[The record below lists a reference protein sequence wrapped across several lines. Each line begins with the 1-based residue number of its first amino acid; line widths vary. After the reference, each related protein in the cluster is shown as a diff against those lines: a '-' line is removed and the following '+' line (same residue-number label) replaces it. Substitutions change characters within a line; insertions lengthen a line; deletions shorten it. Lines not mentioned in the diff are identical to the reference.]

1 MKSAPLVAHA
11 ATFPGRQSVHPG
23 YPSRLRRLFPSE
35 DTPDFSF
42 DPPTLPYRA
51 GVRPYRNV
59 TFRLEPET
67 IAGKFVV
74 HNYGHGGAGI
84 TMSWGCA
91 EVVREIVTQHGASGG
106 IAVLGAG
113 VMGLTVATLLAEIR
127 PKVNLTVYAEKF
139 TPYTTS
145 DTAGGQWAPSL
156 VNFKAH
162 DSAARLAY
170 FAVLRRAR
178 KAHERRLGPGFGVS
192 RRWNYTL
199 HRIDHLDI
207 LPTDIVPP
215 AIMLN
220 RLPFAKL
227 GKPGFKYDL
236 LLVEPPVLMRRLQSD
251 LAAAGVRCV
260 RKTFKAVS
268 DLGDLKESVI
278 VNCTGLG
285 SRDLFN
291 DDLMVPIKGQL
302 VFLRPQTN
310 LNYLFSGDGH
320 VFPRTDAVVIGGSEE
335 RGASDST
342 PDPVVCKTMVMR
354 IKQLFDGSRFRPW
367 EAVRAG
373 SMDRSGQGRREAQ
386 RVVA

>member
-1 MKSAPLVAHA
+1 MKSAPLAAHP
-11 ATFPGRQSVHPG
+11 ATFPGRQSFHTN
-23 YPSRLRRLFPSE
+23 YPRRLQNVSLLE
-35 DTPDFSF
+35 DTPDFAF
-42 DPPTLPYRA
+42 DPATVPYRS
-51 GVRPYRNV
+51 GVRPYRKV

-106 IAVLGAG
+106 VAVLGAG
-113 VMGLTVATLLAEIR
+113 VMGLTVATLLTEIR
-127 PKVNLTVYAEKF
+127 PKISLTVYAEKF
-139 TPYTTS
+139 TPCTTS
-145 DTAGGQWAPSL
+145 DIAGGQWAPSL

-162 DSAARLAY
+162 DSSAKLTY
-170 FAVLRRAR
+170 FDVLRRAR
-178 KAHERRLGPGFGVS
+178 KAHEKRIGSGFGVS
-192 RRWNYTL
+192 RRWNYTSR
-199 HRIDHLDI
+199 RIDHLDI

-215 AIMLN
+215 ATKLN

-227 GKPGFKYDL
+227 AMAGFKYDL
-236 LLVEPPVLMRRLQSD
+236 LLVEPPILMSKLQSD

-342 PDPVVCKTMVMR
+342 PDAVMCKKMVMR
-354 IKQLFDGSRFRPW
+354 IKQLFDGPRFPTLRKGFPYPTMSP
-367 EAVRAG
+367 AFQHT
-373 SMDRSGQGRREAQ
+373 SI
-386 RVVA
+386 